1 MYSKI
6 YNESPLFINTTTK
19 FLSYFYNIKS
29 TNPYAT
35 KFPEMA
41 PEVKYAIEQFLY
53 DYDLHI
59 NYIKKIT
66 FVQHK
71 DWWYKLD
78 PISEN
83 DINFYLPLLVLELSL
98 YPKNF
103 FKKINLKHL
112 TLASSIIFHSDH
124 YEQYRAAMP
133 DYEED
138 SLSLVFSC
146 KERGIKYIRNVI
158 HHELFHY
165 FYFMFVGPFEDKD
178 DLWEMFNPKGFEY
191 NLKSIIWQQNE
202 ILNSDYQDYNS
213 FVSYVSKTRLEE
225 DKAEIFSFMVTSGND
240 VKDLLNREGVI
251 GKFLYIRQLLEKFD
265 KIEFR
270 QGKGDFWYKTIR
282 FKKEIC
288 DKYYFIKI

>member
-1 MYSKI
+1 MYSKQF
-6 YNESPLFINTTTK
+6 NESPLFINQITK
-19 FLSYFYNIKS
+19 FLSYFYSLKLS
-29 TNPYAT
+29 SPYNQ
-35 KFPEMA
+35 KFPEIS
-41 PEVKYAIEQFLY
+41 PEVKMAIEQFLN
-53 DYDLHI
+53 DYDLQI
-59 NYIKKIT
+59 NYITKIT

-71 DWWYKLD
+71 DWWYKLE

-103 FKKINLKHL
+103 FKKINLKYL
-112 TLASSIIFHSDH
+112 TLSNSIIFHSEQ
-124 YEQYRAAMP
+124 YEQYRAVMP

-146 KERGIKYIRNVI
+146 KERSIKYIRNVI

-178 DLWEMFNPKGFEY
+178 DLWEMFNPKSFEY
-191 NLKSIIWQQNE
+191 SLKSSNWSQNE
-202 ILNSDYQDYNS
+202 IITNDYQDFNS
-213 FVSYVSKTRLEE
+213 FVSHISKTKLEE

-240 VKDLLNREGVI
+240 VKDLLKREGVI
-251 GKFLYIRQLLEKFD
+251 GKFLYIRQLMEKFD
-265 KIEFR
+265 KIGFK
-270 QGKGDFWYKTIR
+270 QGKVDFWYKVIC

-288 DKYYFIKI
+288 DKYYLI